1 MLKKFNKAQGILIIA
16 FLIVSFNIIKLSI
29 ENSLTS
35 EDLTRLFFL
44 ECILLLAIYIFRK
57 R

>member
-1 MLKKFNKAQGILIIA
+1 MLRKLNKAQGILIIA
-16 FLIVSFNIIKLSI
+16 FLIVSVNIINLLIDDKLA
-29 ENSLTS
+29 S

-44 ECILLLAIYIFRK
+44 QCILLLAVYIFRN